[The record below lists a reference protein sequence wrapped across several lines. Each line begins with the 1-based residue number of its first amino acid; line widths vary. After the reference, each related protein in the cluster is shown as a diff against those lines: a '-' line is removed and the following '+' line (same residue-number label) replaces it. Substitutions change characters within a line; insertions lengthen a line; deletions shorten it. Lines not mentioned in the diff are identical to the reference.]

1 MGITFNPLN
10 PFGLDFTGS
19 GGSGPS
25 SGPAER
31 FVDTFNNTTDWSG
44 PSSGLYSLVVTAAAH
59 VKGNNPNVQVYELV
73 SGSYEQVQ
81 PNSIVINM
89 SGDITI
95 TALETPDT
103 RFTGLI
109 LVI

>member
-1 MGITFNPLN
+1 MGVVFNPLI
-10 PFGLDFTGS
+10 FEGLDFTGA
-19 GGSGPS
+19 GSGPA

-31 FVDTFNNTTDWSG
+31 FTDTFNNTTDWGS
-44 PSSGLYSLVVTAAAH
+44 PSSGLYSLSVTALVH
-59 VKGNNPNVQVYELV
+59 GKGTNPNVQVYELV

-95 TALETPDT
+95 SALETPDT

-109 LVI
+109 LII

>member
-1 MGITFNPLN
+1 MGVIFNPFIGN
-10 PFGLDFTGS
+10 LDFTGT
-19 GGSGPS
+19 GGG
-25 SGPAER
+25 GGGGTADRYIEN
-31 FVDTFNNTTDWSG
+31 FNDTTDWSG
-44 PSSGLYSLVVTAAAH
+44 PSSGLYSLVVTAATH
-59 VKGNNPNVQVYELV
+59 TKGTNPNVQVYELV

>member
-1 MGITFNPLN
+1 MGTTFNPLN
-10 PFGLDFTGS
+10 PFFLDFTGS
-19 GGSGPS
+19 GGSGPA

-31 FVDTFNNTTDWSG
+31 FTDTFNNTTDWGS
-44 PSSGLYSLVVTAAAH
+44 PSSGLYSLSVTALVH
-59 VKGNNPNVQVYELV
+59 GKGTNPNVQVYELV

-95 TALETPDT
+95 SALQTPDT

-109 LVI
+109 LIL